1 MLGVKLLLF
10 VICTAFSTALLA
22 QQGNTALPKYEID
35 PKSPLD
41 TIFHFVDQM
50 PEFPGGF
57 LVMEKFLKEC
67 TAKEKWPVKSSVF
80 LQMIVERDGSL
91 SGIKVLRSNDEYLS
105 AKAVECVMSMPKW
118 QPGKQNGQLK
128 RVLFTI
134 PMKFAPPT
142 DPAQSATRPAMNE
155 FKKE

>member
-1 MLGVKLLLF
+1 MLH
-10 VICTAFSTALLA
+10 A
-22 QQGNTALPKYEID
+22 QQVNDSYNKFTID
-35 PKSPLD
+35 PENPTD
-41 TIFHFVDQM
+41 TIWHFVNEM

-67 TAKEKWPVKSSVF
+67 AAKEKWPVKSSVF

-91 SGIKVLRSNDEYLS
+91 SGIKVLRSNDDYLS
-105 AKAVECVMSMPKW
+105 AKAVECVMRMPKW

-155 FKKE
+155 FK